1 MTSESISANN
11 HPFGLI
17 FILTVTR
24 ILFQV
29 RLAKGLQLAYD
40 LTLHSNRLAKYLFWD
55 EPNSGLDPYTAIL
68 IDNLLQELTHE
79 YQMTT
84 VINTH
89 DMNSL
94 MQIGERI
101 LFIKEGCMAWSG
113 VNSEVFKSATK
124 QALEDFKGKKIK
136 IGRARMFEDK
146 TKELDDPGMYAL
158 NKLSQAF

>member
-1 MTSESISANN
+1 MKKRVAIARAIVLN
-11 HPFGLI
+11 P
-17 FILTVTR
+17 
-24 ILFQV
+24 
-29 RLAKGLQLAYD
+29 
-40 LTLHSNRLAKYLFWD
+40 KYLFCD

-101 LFIKEGCMAWSG
+101 LFIKEGSMAWSG
-113 VNSEVFKSATK
+113 VNSEVFKSDNK
-124 QALEDFKGKKIK
+124 DLQDFV
-136 IGRARMFEDK
+136 FSSELYK
-146 TKELDDPGMYAL
+146 TI
-158 NKLSQAF
+158 KLSHK